1 MQNKSI
7 NTILKEVSMFSSLQ
21 EDELKALEN
30 ISHIS
35 EYEEGATLFLEGD
48 VSDSLMLLID
58 GVVSIFKHDNKG
70 NEIVIGYFNRY
81 ALLAEAATLRHTPL
95 PSSATFKSGGAILK
109 IDIVEFEKLF
119 ITHPNISYEII
130 QSLLKKVDL
139 LQQNIHFNIASTS
152 TEKIL
157 HFYRENPTLS
167 LDLKQYEIASILGM
181 VPETFSRNVK
191 KLVKEG
197 KLEKVSTGYK
207 IIDKI
212 IVC

>member
-7 NTILKEVSMFSSLQ
+7 NTILKEVGMFSSLE
-21 EDELKALEN
+21 EDELKALEK
-30 ISHIS
+30 ISHIY
-35 EYEEGATLFLEGD
+35 EYKEGATLFLEGE
-48 VSDSLMLLID
+48 VSESLMLLID

-70 NEIVIGYFNRY
+70 NEIVMGYFNRY

-95 PSSATFKSGGAILK
+95 PSSATFQSDGAILK
-109 IDIVEFEKLF
+109 IDIKEFEKLF
-119 ITHPNISYEII
+119 MANPKISYEII

-181 VPETFSRNVK
+181 VPETFSRNIR
-191 KLVKEG
+191 KLVKEK

-207 IIDKI
+207 II
-212 IVC
+212 

>member
-7 NTILKEVSMFSSLQ
+7 DTILKEVGMFSSLKQ
-21 EDELKALEN
+21 EELKALEK

-35 EYEEGATLFLEGD
+35 EYKEGATLFLEGE
-48 VSDSLMLLID
+48 VSDSLMILID
-58 GVVSIFKHDNKG
+58 GIVSIFKHDNKG

-95 PSSATFKSGGAILK
+95 PSSATFQSDGAILK
-109 IDIVEFEKLF
+109 IDIKEFEALF
-119 ITHPNISYEII
+119 MVNPKISYEII

-181 VPETFSRNVK
+181 VPETFSRNIR

-197 KLEKVSTGYK
+197 KLAKVSTGYR
-207 IIDKI
+207 II
-212 IVC
+212 